1 MRQAE
6 WMPDAVVIGAGPGGL
21 AVAATLRGR
30 GVDTEIVDSADAVG
44 SAWRGHYERLHLH
57 TVRWL
62 SNLPGYPIPKD
73 YGSWVAR
80 DDVVRYLEAY
90 ADHHGI
96 RPAFGTTIERVDRRD
111 GGWTLRSPQ
120 GEREAAHVV
129 VATGYN
135 HTPRIPDWP
144 GVSDFGGELLHASE
158 YRNATP
164 YVGKDALV
172 VGSGNTGAEIAI
184 DLVEAGAARVRI
196 AIRTPPHIVFRE
208 MNGVPNQ
215 LLGVVFRYAPN
226 AVFDPIARVMR
237 RATLG
242 DLAAYGL
249 PMPKDGLYQRIRRD
263 DAIPM
268 LDIGFV
274 ELVKAGKIEVV
285 ASPTDF
291 SSQEVRLTD
300 GSVIA
305 PEVVIAATGYRRGL
319 EPLVGHLGV
328 LKSDGRP
335 AVHGARCHPD
345 APGLWFTGFTNPMS
359 GMFRELAIDARRIAR
374 AVTRMHTVGKDAT
387 GR

>member
-30 GVDTEIVDSADAVG
+30 GIDTEVVDSTDTVG

-62 SNLPGYPIPKD
+62 SNLPGYPIPKE

-90 ADHHGI
+90 AEHHGI
-96 RPAFGTTIERVDRRD
+96 RPTFNTKIDRVDRD
-111 GGWTLRSPQ
+111 GDAWSLRSLH
-120 GEREAAHVV
+120 GDRSANHVV

-135 HTPRIPDWP
+135 HTPVVPDWP
-144 GVSDFGGELLHASE
+144 GMAGFQGELLHASR
-158 YRNATP
+158 YRNAAS
-164 YVGKDALV
+164 YVGKDVLV

-184 DLVEAGAARVRI
+184 DLVETGAARVRV
-196 AIRTPPHIVFRE
+196 AVRTPPHIVLRDTS
-208 MNGVPNQ
+208 GVPNQ
-215 LLGVVFRYAPN
+215 LLGVVFRYAPT
-226 AVFDPIARVMR
+226 AVFDPIARMMR

-242 DLAAYGL
+242 DLSPYGL
-249 PMPKDGLYQRIRRD
+249 PTPKEGLYERVRRD

-285 ASPTDF
+285 ASPEAFGVED
-291 SSQEVRLTD
+291 VRLADDST
-300 GSVIA
+300 IT

-328 LKSDGRP
+328 LNHDGRP
-335 AVHGARCHPD
+335 AAHGARCHPD

-374 AVTRMHTVGKDAT
+374 AVAGKE
-387 GR
+387 